1 MDIEIIALQLEY
13 AGGMLRTTTIYM
25 YDMSQYHKLIFN
37 FVIVSYTP

>member
-13 AGGMLRTTTIYM
+13 AGGMLRTTTM